1 MKTFL
6 TILLAS
12 LPLLTR
18 AADTEAP
25 KEWQVIFNGRDLSG
39 WQSMNEA
46 HFQATNG
53 MIHLSRGMGWLRTE
67 REYTNF
73 IFEAEW
79 RALQTNY
86 NSGFFLRAALDG
98 KPFPTDVWQVNLKD
112 VSLGSLL
119 IGPKTIVPAAS
130 PRLPVNQWC
139 TFRMEARGHKLMLD
153 VNGQRAWEYSDFSP
167 DHGFLGLQ
175 AEGKAFDFRN
185 LRIQE
190 LP

>member
-1 MKTFL
+1 MKKL
-6 TILLAS
+6 IILLLTS
-12 LPLLTR
+12 LPLLSW
-18 AADTEAP
+18 AADTEP
-25 KEWQVIFNGRDLSG
+25 PREWLVIFNGRDLSG

-79 RALQTNY
+79 RAVHTNY
-86 NSGFFLRAALDG
+86 NSGFFLRAGLTG

-112 VSLGSLL
+112 VALGSLL
-119 IGPKTIVPAAS
+119 IGSKTVVPAVT
-130 PRLPVNQWC
+130 PKLPINEWC
-139 TFRMEARGHKLMLD
+139 TFRMEARGHKLTLD
-153 VNGQRAWEYSDFSP
+153 INGQRAWEYNEFNP
-167 DHGFLGLQ
+167 EHGFLGLQ
-175 AEGKAFDFRN
+175 AEGHAFDFRN
-185 LRIQE
+185 LRVQE